1 MASEMQ
7 SDATAEDFETPAAQ
21 AQVPKLIKYSTPVL
35 NRPKGIVP
43 LCRSDILTAAVQVI
57 KKGGENNLHSHAGM
71 DGFWFVLKGK
81 ARFYGERDV
90 LLGEFGPM
98 EGVFIPRGVSYWFES
113 AGEEMLELLQVEAFA
128 RGIRNV
134 RTDVE
139 PKKAGQKNFQ
149 VFDPDGRR

>member
-1 MASEMQ
+1 LQ
-7 SDATAEDFETPAAQ
+7 IGATAEDFEEPGVPAKAPKVFRYATPA
-21 AQVPKLIKYSTPVL
+21 LE
-35 NRPKGIVP
+35 RPKGIMP

-57 KKGGENNLHSHAGM
+57 RKGGENNLHSHAGM

-81 ARFYGERDV
+81 ARFYGEADT
-90 LLGEFGPM
+90 LLGELGPM
-98 EGVFIPRGVSYWFES
+98 EGVFIPRGVKYWFES

-128 RGIRNV
+128 KGVKNV

-149 VFDPDGRR
+149 VFTPRGAE